1 MNRIILIGNIASDIE
16 KRTTQNGV
24 VNCNFR
30 IAVQRRVKS
39 AASGEYETDFLP
51 VVAWRS
57 TAEFI
62 CKYFIK
68 GNKIALDGSVQTR
81 SYTAQDGSKRY
92 VTEVIAEHAEF
103 VGKREAASESQ
114 TQPAAEGGQGF
125 EEYTG
130 NDLPF

>member
-16 KRTTQNGV
+16 QRTTQNGIT
-24 VNCNFR
+24 NCNFR

-39 AASGEYETDFLP
+39 ASGEYEADFLP
-51 VVAWRS
+51 VVAWRQ

-62 CKYFIK
+62 SKYFIK
-68 GNKIALDGSVQTR
+68 GSKIALDGSVQTR

-103 VGKREAASESQ
+103 VGKREDAADKPVEDN
-114 TQPAAEGGQGF
+114 QGF
-125 EEYTG
+125 TGYTDD
-130 NDLPF
+130 DLPF